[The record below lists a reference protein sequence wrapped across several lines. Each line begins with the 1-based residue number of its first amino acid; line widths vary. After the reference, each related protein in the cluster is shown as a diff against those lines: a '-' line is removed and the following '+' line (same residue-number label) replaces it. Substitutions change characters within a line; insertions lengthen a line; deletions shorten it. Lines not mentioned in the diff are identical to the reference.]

1 VESYRIVAC
10 CGAYKFPTLVSAL
23 LAFLRPFVGGGGTF
37 GNHRLKYQ
45 GLRFC
50 RFHTKIERVRIDW
63 FSQLQTISAVNCGG
77 LGGNPW
83 SKRDQEEPLPPAER
97 FSVDNNWRCNMFK
110 SLDIQKDMEVVGLDG
125 KHVGTVDHLETADR
139 IILSK
144 DDPKAGGRHHLISI
158 EWVDYVDQKVHLN
171 KPSMK
176 ATKEW
181 QVAA

>member
-1 VESYRIVAC
+1 VTIR
-10 CGAYKFPTLVSAL
+10 GRRRDLWQL
-23 LAFLRPFVGGGGTF
+23 
-37 GNHRLKYQ
+37 NHRLKYQ
-45 GLRFC
+45 GLGSDFFDFADFTQKSKENRKSTNRLVFAKEYESIGF
-50 RFHTKIERVRIDW
+50 R
-63 FSQLQTISAVNCGG
+63 NCKLFQPLIAAGWEAI
-77 LGGNPW
+77 PW